1 MAIAYNILLVCMAC
15 IMVYIVYIHIL
26 YINKA
31 SQSVIITNNELVLY
45 HAAAKIVLNPYMY
58 MLFVAL
64 KHYISHITTLF
75 ILLYFTYYL
84 HINMVNSYLI

>member
-26 YINKA
+26 YTNKA
-31 SQSVIITNNELVLY
+31 SQAVIVTNNELVLY

-58 MLFVAL
+58 MLLVAL
-64 KHYISHITTLF
+64 KHYISPFHHFTISPNIT
-75 ILLYFTYYL
+75 
-84 HINMVNSYLI
+84 

>member
-1 MAIAYNILLVCMAC
+1 MVIAYNILLVCMAC

-26 YINKA
+26 YTILP

-64 KHYISHITTLF
+64 KHYISTITC
-75 ILLYFTYYL
+75 I
-84 HINMVNSYLI
+84 

>member
-31 SQSVIITNNELVLY
+31 SQAVIVTNNELMLIMQRQ
-45 HAAAKIVLNPYMY
+45 KIVLNPYMY

-64 KHYISHITTLF
+64 KHYISPNITL
-75 ILLYFTYYL
+75 
-84 HINMVNSYLI
+84 

>member
-31 SQSVIITNNELVLY
+31 SQSVIVTNNELMLY
-45 HAAAKIVLNPYMY
+45 HAAAKNSI
-58 MLFVAL
+58 
-64 KHYISHITTLF
+64 KS
-75 ILLYFTYYL
+75 LYVY
-84 HINMVNSYLI
+84 VVCSP